1 MKGKK
6 IKSTRFILSF
16 KALGHSQERIEEITH
31 DFLDG
36 VRLSTKA
43 ISGGDEILVKGISV
57 GKTIGGTGDAPK
69 KQENELPGVTNVNGW
84 KYEKAAKYAPGKK
97 LQLFPTQQQR
107 NSPSK
112 KPNFGWIDD
121 DTQTFS
127 SPEELVNSLLAKP
140 KVEKKIYNID
150 KDGNPTS
157 VFWEEDKN
165 EIAEK
170 SLGRSIREMN
180 PRGGLAQQA
189 ASRLRIVVD
198 DLGKFRCPPG
208 TPQANQ
214 FTDKLG
220 TTCFAVSV
228 DELVGLVEGAIQKF
242 QMTPSG
248 PKFGN
253 VLESLSSRGTQGTGR
268 MGESRRLAEGANR
281 WFSGAVKRVATRHN
295 KIDANVKH
303 LEDTLGIGSTDLERA
318 TNADLTKIFHTLK
331 SNGHWDIEYRG
342 GVSDKKLQPLLDE
355 MGLSLQDYRKTERAF
370 LSRLLME
377 YSENPEL
384 AKRIGRIHH
393 LGVGTYQNKTGLEAS
408 TDLLLPPVGAK
419 DVRRGYEDAIDAKF
433 EIMLDVGQM
442 TGEATR
448 FKGPEVVSKKHRWG
462 LTVSGGATEEE
473 RQAALL
479 DYVNKQN
486 DFSNRASHFVM
497 FASKDKHVGKGSNTA
512 SHELNHV
519 RQAMAVLH
527 KAQESD
533 KLKGKKLSEMTSGD
547 LWDVL
552 VQLNDDID
560 MRDWEKVRKNK
571 GLIDV
576 LGGDYPREYDEK
588 RNDVGTLELLAEVGA
603 LHDSGVISGQEV
615 EDFLDVH
622 HAWQRQDSSVKRD
635 VSRKKTVQATRKRV
649 SQPSRNSEG
658 VLDVPIF
665 PESDGGTRHRP
676 PRKSGKTFFDSDGTQ
691 KYAKEHREWVLSK
704 LTESEQKAIERLG
717 RPEYEDRDIVK
728 ITKLSSIEDSIKRIE
743 RRNRELVDV
752 GLEPDGL
759 SVHEAS
765 VSQQLERTLIPT
777 LTALDKSDLPERIQI
792 VVPSGAKWDQYGHAG
807 AMLNTESIS
816 SHNILD
822 NEMAIEPGMVIVD
835 TSPGTRGIF
844 HAEKNGGSVI
854 LPPSKIRLTH
864 LDADN
869 VWHAEI
875 VDQESSMD
883 TIGRLEGLLP
893 TKANDKRNDKL
904 IAREVD
910 SIRQV
915 IDTHRSNAA
924 SGNSGI
930 LGDGLSHPVLASRI
944 RKNNT
949 DVVDSILD
957 SGGKPF
963 DGPKQIGSELPDWL
977 KKQLFDKSKFQEL
990 IDGYSD
996 EDVSSALDNA
1006 AIDLHEGF
1014 DRRVRVRMSDDG
1026 LNSLLSGNAVVAPKL
1041 TGSRAMMQERFL
1053 ASNGITKDAK
1063 PNTHPVSGYV
1073 AHDVHEEKASE
1084 LLKMQGIVTGDAPIE
1099 FDSSNHP
1106 YGSVGADGDIEVL
1119 LRPEVSG
1126 RTAYSLGRGIDNG
1139 KKPVW
1144 MNSDDTS
1151 AISEALLPVAENR
1164 KDNTAGIA
1172 NALTAHLDN
1181 DLSAMNNMKFVKP
1194 NAKKPS
1200 YQEEMADANFSG
1212 GQPYGAHIL
1221 GGFNRDDVAEIRHPW
1236 SKIEKSSTDVDISDV
1251 AQKEPISEKLTRL
1264 GYSEEEINYFYS
1276 LNGRNGTSGINTSAM
1291 KQLRNYRKSQTVKSD
1306 YEKMGVPS
1314 VSFPQKH
1321 GLDMHSPSSY
1331 STNPSD
1337 RGKTVEAVL
1346 SKRIQQ
1352 EMDAELDATMKK
1364 IQKARAE
1371 MVGVGS

>member
-43 ISGGDEILVKGISV
+43 ISRGDEILVKGITV
-57 GKTIGGTGDAPK
+57 GKTTGGAGDVPK
-69 KQENELPGVTNVNGW
+69 KQENELPGVTNINGW
-84 KYEKAAKYAPGKK
+84 KFEKGAKYAPGKK

-112 KPNFGWIDD
+112 KPNLGWIDD
-121 DTQTFS
+121 ETQTFG
-127 SPEELVNSLLAKP
+127 SPEELVDSLLNEP

-157 VFWEEDKN
+157 VFWEEGKN
-165 EIAEK
+165 EIEEK
-170 SLGRSIREMN
+170 SLGRSLREMN

-189 ASRLRIVVD
+189 ARRLRIVVD

-228 DELVGLVEGAIQKF
+228 DELAGLVQGAMQKF

-253 VLESLSSRGTQGTGR
+253 VLEPLASRGQGTGR
-268 MGESRRLAEGANR
+268 IRESRRLAEGASR
-281 WFSGAVKRVATRHN
+281 WFSGAVKRVSTRHK
-295 KIDANVKH
+295 KIDANIKN
-303 LEDTLGIGSTDLERA
+303 LEDTLGVSSTPLERA
-318 TNADLTKIFHTLK
+318 TNADLTKIFRELRK
-331 SNGHWDIEYRG
+331 NGHWDVEYDG
-342 GVSDKKLQPLLDE
+342 GISDRVLKPLLDRA
-355 MGLSLQDYRKTERAF
+355 GLSLDDYRKSERAF

-384 AKRIGRIHH
+384 ATKVGRIVHY
-393 LGVGTYQNKTGLEAS
+393 GIGTKQRKSSNEAHTEPIS
-408 TDLLLPPVGAK
+408 YR
-419 DVRRGYEDAIDAKF
+419 VRAEEVKF
-433 EIMLDVGQM
+433 EIMLDVGKM
-442 TGEATR
+442 TRASTNFE
-448 FKGPEVVSKKHRWG
+448 GPVVSSKKHRWG
-462 LTVSGGATEEE
+462 LTVTGGSTEEQ

-479 DYVNKQN
+479 DYVNGQN
-486 DFSNRASHFVM
+486 DFSNHAADFVM
-497 FASKDKHVGKGSNTA
+497 FASEDKHIGKGSNTA

-519 RQAMAVLH
+519 RQAMAVLQ
-527 KAQESD
+527 KIKEDDNLRS
-533 KLKGKKLSEMTSGD
+533 KKLSDMSSND
-547 LWDVL
+547 LWNVL
-552 VQLNDDID
+552 IDINDDVD
-560 MRDWEKVRKNK
+560 MKDFDKVMKNK
-571 GLIDV
+571 GLVDV
-576 LGGDYPREYDEK
+576 LGGGYPRSFKKDD
-588 RNDVGTLELLAEVGA
+588 DVGMLELLAEVGA
-603 LHDSGVISGQEV
+603 LNDSGVISGQEID
-615 EDFLDVH
+615 DFLDIH
-622 HAWQRQDSSVKRD
+622 YSWQRKGSAVKRD
-635 VSRKKTVQATRKRV
+635 VAKRKAVQATKKRV
-649 SQPSRNSEG
+649 HQPSRNSEG
-658 VLDVPIF
+658 VLDVPVF
-665 PESDGGTRHRP
+665 PESDGATRRQP
-676 PRKSGKTFFDSDGTQ
+676 PRKSGKTFFDSEGTQ

-704 LTESEQKAIERLG
+704 LTGSEQKAIERLG
-717 RPEYEDRDIVK
+717 RPEHEDRDIVK
-728 ITKLSSIEDSIKRIE
+728 ITRLSSIEDSIKRME

-777 LTALDKSDLPERIQI
+777 LTALDKTELPDRIQI
-792 VVPSGAKWDQYGHAG
+792 AIPSGAKWDQYGNAG
-807 AMLNTESIS
+807 ATLMPESIS
-816 SHNILD
+816 SHNIVD

-844 HAEKNGGSVI
+844 YAEKNGGSVI
-854 LPPSKIRLTH
+854 LPPSKIRTTY
-864 LDADN
+864 LDGDN

-883 TIGRLEGLLP
+883 TINRLEGLLP
-893 TKANDKRNDKL
+893 TKANDKRDEKL

-924 SGNSGI
+924 ASNSGI
-930 LGDGLSHPVLASRI
+930 LGDGLSHPIAAKRT
-944 RKNNT
+944 RKKNS
-949 DVVDSILD
+949 DLVDSILA

-963 DGPKQIGSELPDWL
+963 DDSPKQIGSDLPDWL
-977 KKQLFDKSKFQEL
+977 KKQLFGTSEFQEY

-996 EDVSSALDNA
+996 EDVFNALDNA
-1006 AIDLHEGF
+1006 ALDLHEGF
-1014 DRRVRVRMSDDG
+1014 DRRVRVRMGDEG
-1026 LNSLLSGNAVVAPKL
+1026 LNSLLSGNAVSAPKL
-1041 TGSRAMMQERFL
+1041 TGSRAMMQKRFL
-1053 ASNGITKDAK
+1053 ASNGITENAK
-1063 PNTHPVSGYV
+1063 PDTHPVSGYV
-1073 AHDVHEEKASE
+1073 AHGVHEEKASE
-1084 LLKMQGIVTGDAPIE
+1084 LLRMQGIVTGDAPIE

-1126 RTAYSLGRGIDNG
+1126 RTAYSLGRGIDHS

-1144 MNSDDTS
+1144 MNSDNTL
-1151 AISEALLPVAENR
+1151 AISEALLPMAENR
-1164 KDNTAGIA
+1164 KDNTAGIS

-1181 DLSAMNNMKFVKP
+1181 DLSAMNNMKVVKP

-1200 YQEEMADANFSG
+1200 YREEMADANFSG

-1221 GGFNRDDVAEIRHPW
+1221 GGFDRDDIAEIRHPW

-1291 KQLRNYRKSQTVKSD
+1291 KQLRSYRKSQTVKSD

-1331 STNPSD
+1331 STNPTD
-1337 RGKTVEAVL
+1337 RGKTIETVL
-1346 SKRIQQ
+1346 SKRIEQ
-1352 EMDAELDATMKK
+1352 EIDAELEAAMKK

-1371 MVGVGS
+1371 LAGVSS

>member
-43 ISGGDEILVKGISV
+43 ISRGDEILVKGISV
-57 GKTIGGTGDAPK
+57 GKTIGGTGDVPK
-69 KQENELPGVTNVNGW
+69 KQENELPGVTNINGW
-84 KYEKAAKYAPGKK
+84 KFEKGAKYAPGKK

-121 DTQTFS
+121 ETQTFG
-127 SPEELVNSLLAKP
+127 SPEELVDSLLAEP

-157 VFWEEDKN
+157 VFWEEDKK
-165 EIAEK
+165 EIEEK
-170 SLGRSIREMN
+170 SLGRSLREMN

-189 ASRLRIVVD
+189 ARRLRIVVD

-228 DELVGLVEGAIQKF
+228 DELAGLVQGAIQKF

-253 VLESLSSRGTQGTGR
+253 VLEPLASRGQGAGR
-268 MGESRRLAEGANR
+268 MRESRRLAEGASR
-281 WFSGAVKRVATRHN
+281 WFSGAVKRVATRN
-295 KIDANVKH
+295 KKIDANVKH
-303 LEDTLGIGSTDLERA
+303 LEDTLGISSTPLERA
-318 TNADLTKIFHTLK
+318 TNADLTKIFRELRK
-331 SNGHWDIEYRG
+331 NGHWDVEYDG
-342 GVSDKKLQPLLDE
+342 GISDRVLRPLLGRA
-355 MGLSLQDYRKTERAF
+355 GLSLEDYRKSERAF

-384 AKRIGRIHH
+384 ATKIGRIVHY
-393 LGVGTYQNKTGLEAS
+393 GIGTREKSINEAHTKPIS
-408 TDLLLPPVGAK
+408 YR
-419 DVRRGYEDAIDAKF
+419 VRAEEVKF
-433 EIMLDVGQM
+433 EIMLDVGKM
-442 TGEATR
+442 TKASTR
-448 FKGPEVVSKKHRWG
+448 FDGPVVSSKKHRWG
-462 LTVSGGATEEE
+462 LTVTGGSTEEQ

-479 DYVNKQN
+479 DYVNGQN
-486 DFSNRASHFVM
+486 DFANHAADFVM
-497 FASKDKHVGKGSNTA
+497 FASEDKHIGKGSNTA

-519 RQAMAVLH
+519 RQAMAVLQ
-527 KAQESD
+527 KIKEDENLRSKKISD
-533 KLKGKKLSEMTSGD
+533 MSSND
-547 LWDVL
+547 LWNVL
-552 VQLNDDID
+552 LEINDDVD
-560 MRDWEKVRKNK
+560 MKDFEKVMKNK
-571 GLIDV
+571 GLVDV
-576 LGGDYPREYDEK
+576 LGGGYPRSYGKGD
-588 RNDVGTLELLAEVGA
+588 DVGMLELLAEVGA
-603 LHDSGVISGQEV
+603 LNDSGVISGQEID
-615 EDFLDVH
+615 DFLDIH
-622 HAWQRQDSSVKRD
+622 YSWQRQGSAVKRD
-635 VSRKKTVQATRKRV
+635 VAKKKKVQATKKRV
-649 SQPSRNSEG
+649 NQPSRNSEG
-658 VLDVPIF
+658 VLDVPVF
-665 PESDGGTRHRP
+665 PESDGATRRRP
-676 PRKSGKTFFDSDGTQ
+676 PRKSEKTFFDSDGTQ
-691 KYAKEHREWVLSK
+691 KYAKEQREWLLSK
-704 LTESEQKAIERLG
+704 LTGSEQKAVERLG
-717 RPEYEDRDIVK
+717 RPEHEDRDIVK
-728 ITKLSSIEDSIKRIE
+728 ITRLSSIEDSIKRME

-759 SVHEAS
+759 SIHEAS

-777 LTALDKSDLPERIQI
+777 LTALDKSELPERIQI
-792 VVPSGAKWDQYGHAG
+792 AIPSGAKWDAYGNAG
-807 AMLNTESIS
+807 ATLMPESIS
-816 SHNILD
+816 SHNIVD
-822 NEMAIEPGMVIVD
+822 NEMAMEPGMVIVD

-844 HAEKNGGSVI
+844 YAEKNGGSVI
-854 LPPSKIRLTH
+854 LPPSKIRLTY
-864 LDADN
+864 LDGDN

-883 TIGRLEGLLP
+883 TINRLEGLLP
-893 TKANDKRNDKL
+893 SKAGDKRDEKL

-924 SGNSGI
+924 AGDSGI

-944 RKNNT
+944 RKKNS
-949 DVVDSILD
+949 DLVDSILA

-963 DGPKQIGSELPDWL
+963 DDSPKQIGSDLPDWL
-977 KKQLFDKSKFQEL
+977 KKQLFGTSEFQEY

-996 EDVSSALDNA
+996 EDVFNALDNA
-1006 AIDLHEGF
+1006 ALDLHEGF
-1014 DRRVRVRMSDDG
+1014 DRRVRVRMGDEG
-1026 LNSLLSGNAVVAPKL
+1026 LNSLLSGNAVSAPKL
-1041 TGSRAMMQERFL
+1041 TGSRAMMQKRFL
-1053 ASNGITKDAK
+1053 ASNGITENAK
-1063 PNTHPVSGYV
+1063 PDTHPVGGYV
-1073 AHDVHEEKASE
+1073 AHGVHEEKASE
-1084 LLKMQGIVTGDAPIE
+1084 LLRMQGIVTGDAPME

-1126 RTAYSLGRGIDNG
+1126 RTAYSLGRGIDHG

-1144 MNSDDTS
+1144 MNSDNTL
-1151 AISEALLPVAENR
+1151 AISEALLPMAENR
-1164 KDNTAGIA
+1164 KDNTAGIS

-1181 DLSAMNNMKFVKP
+1181 DLSAMNNMKVVKP

-1200 YQEEMADANFSG
+1200 YREEMADANFSG

-1221 GGFNRDDVAEIRHPW
+1221 GGFDRDDIAEIRHPW

-1291 KQLRNYRKSQTVKSD
+1291 KQLRSYRKSQTVKND

-1331 STNPSD
+1331 STNPTD
-1337 RGKTVEAVL
+1337 RGKTIETVL
-1346 SKRIQQ
+1346 SKRIEQ
-1352 EMDAELDATMKK
+1352 EIDAELEAAMKK

-1371 MVGVGS
+1371 LAGVSS

>member
-43 ISGGDEILVKGISV
+43 ISRGDEILVKGISV
-57 GKTIGGTGDAPK
+57 GKTIGGTGDVPK
-69 KQENELPGVTNVNGW
+69 KQENELPGVTNINGW
-84 KYEKAAKYAPGKK
+84 KFEKAAKYDPSKK

-112 KPNFGWIDD
+112 KPNFGWVDD

-157 VFWEEDKN
+157 VFWEKNKN

-170 SLGRSIREMN
+170 SLGRSLREMN

-228 DELVGLVEGAIQKF
+228 DELSGLVQGAIQKF
-242 QMTPSG
+242 QMTPGG

-253 VLESLSSRGTQGTGR
+253 VLEPLASRRQGTGGIR
-268 MGESRRLAEGANR
+268 ESRRLAEGASR
-281 WFSGAVKRVATRHN
+281 WFSGAVKRVATRHK

-303 LEDTLGIGSTDLERA
+303 LEDTLGISSTPLERA
-318 TNADLTKIFHTLK
+318 TNADLTKIFQELRK
-331 SNGHWDIEYRG
+331 GGHWDVEYDG
-342 GVSDKKLQPLLDE
+342 GISDRTLKPLLDKA
-355 MGLSLQDYRKTERAF
+355 GLSLEDYRKSERAF

-384 AKRIGRIHH
+384 ATKIGRIVHY
-393 LGVGTYQNKTGLEAS
+393 GIGNRKKSINEAHTKPIS
-408 TDLLLPPVGAK
+408 YR
-419 DVRRGYEDAIDAKF
+419 VRAEEVKF
-433 EIMLDVGQM
+433 EIMLDVGKM
-442 TGEATR
+442 VRASTDFE
-448 FKGPEVVSKKHRWG
+448 GPEVVSKKHRWG

-479 DYVNKQN
+479 DYVNGQN
-486 DFSNRASHFVM
+486 DFANHAADFVM
-497 FASKDKHVGKGSNTA
+497 FASEDKHVGKGSNTA

-519 RQAMAVLH
+519 RQAMAVLQ
-527 KAQESD
+527 KIKEDDNLRS
-533 KLKGKKLSEMTSGD
+533 KKLSDMSSND
-547 LWDVL
+547 LWNVL
-552 VQLNDDID
+552 LEINDDVD
-560 MRDWEKVRKNK
+560 MKDFEKVMKNK
-571 GLIDV
+571 GLVDV
-576 LGGDYPREYDEK
+576 LGGGYPRSFGKGD
-588 RNDVGTLELLAEVGA
+588 DVGMLELLAEVGA
-603 LHDSGVISGQEV
+603 LRDSGVISGQEID
-615 EDFLDVH
+615 DFLEIH
-622 HAWQRQDSSVKRD
+622 YSWQRQGGAVKRD
-635 VSRKKTVQATRKRV
+635 VAKKKTVQATKKRV

-658 VLDVPIF
+658 VLDVPVF
-665 PESDGGTRHRP
+665 PESDGATRTSGTRAKMFP
-676 PRKSGKTFFDSDGTQ
+676 ARKGKTFFDSEGTQ
-691 KYAKEHREWVLSK
+691 KYAKEQREWLLSK
-704 LTESEQKAIERLG
+704 LTDSEQKAVERLG
-717 RPEYEDRDIVK
+717 RPEHEDRDIVK
-728 ITKLSSIEDSIKRIE
+728 ITRLSSIEDSIKRME

-765 VSQQLERTLIPT
+765 VSQQLERTLMPT
-777 LTALDKSDLPERIQI
+777 LTALDKSELPERIQI
-792 VVPSGAKWDQYGHAG
+792 AIPSGAKWDAYGNAG
-807 AMLNTESIS
+807 ATLNTESIS
-816 SHNILD
+816 SHNIVD
-822 NEMAIEPGMVIVD
+822 EEMAIEPGMVIVD

-844 HAEKNGGSVI
+844 YAEKNGGSVI
-854 LPPSKIRLTH
+854 LPPSKIRLTY

-883 TIGRLEGLLP
+883 TINRLEGLLP
-893 TKANDKRNDKL
+893 TKAGDKRDEKL

-924 SGNSGI
+924 AGDSGI

-944 RKNNT
+944 RKKNT
-949 DVVDSILD
+949 DVVNAMYDY
-957 SGGKPF
+957 GYTPF
-963 DGPKQIGSELPDWL
+963 DGPKQIGSDLPEWL

-990 IDGYSD
+990 IDGYSN
-996 EDVSSALDNA
+996 EDVSNALDNA
-1006 AIDLHEGF
+1006 ALDLHEGF
-1014 DRRVRVRMSDDG
+1014 DRRVRVRMGDDG
-1026 LNSLLSGNAVVAPKL
+1026 LNSLLSGNAVASPKL
-1041 TGSRAMMQERFL
+1041 TGSRAMMRRRFL
-1053 ASNGITKDAK
+1053 ASNGITEDTKLD
-1063 PNTHPVSGYV
+1063 THPVSGYV
-1073 AHDVHEEKASE
+1073 AHGIHEEKASE
-1084 LLKMQGIVTGDAPIE
+1084 LLRMQGIVTGDAPIE

-1126 RTAYSLGRGIDNG
+1126 RTAYSLGRGIDHG

-1144 MNSDDTS
+1144 MNSDNTS

-1164 KDNTAGIA
+1164 KDNTAGIS

-1181 DLSAMNNMKFVKP
+1181 DLSAMNNMKVVKP

-1200 YQEEMADANFSG
+1200 YRQEMADANFSG

-1221 GGFNRDDVAEIRHPW
+1221 GGFSRDDIAEIRHPW
-1236 SKIEKSSTDVDISDV
+1236 SKIEKSSTDVDISDI

-1264 GYSEEEINYFYS
+1264 GYSEEEVNYFYS

-1331 STNPSD
+1331 STNPTD

-1352 EMDAELDATMKK
+1352 EIDAELEAAMKR

-1371 MVGVGS
+1371 LAGVSS